1 MVTKKKLKTVQEKKT
16 KKMYLLDTNILVYDP
31 NAIFNF
37 DGDRVGIPAIVLEEL
52 EQFKQEG
59 TDRGRNT
66 REVIRY
72 LDELRQ
78 RGSLGKGVKLDN
90 GSILQV
96 IFLEKGTLPKLPFI
110 MENGDNE
117 ILLTALFLK
126 KQGYDVCFIS
136 KDLNARVKADA
147 IDIESQDYVS
157 EYVSE
162 EEFYHGWIRIKMPVV
177 ELKQE
182 FPDALLQLAQDN
194 KFEINQFILAE
205 SQHNPHNYRMFRYLG
220 QQQFKRVEPPALH
233 WPLFPR
239 NTQQLM
245 ALDLLLD
252 NTIEFVCLF
261 GPAGTGKTFLALLA
275 GLHKVLVEDIYE
287 KILISRPVVPLGR
300 DIGFLP
306 GTLEEKLHSWMLP
319 IYDNMQFIIHAV
331 NATRQL
337 EEGDLPHYVSKRKQK
352 RRRGERRDFDRLT
365 SLEELV
371 RRGKISMEA
380 ITYMRGRSIPYQFI
394 LIDEAQNLTP
404 HEVKTLISRVGE
416 GSKIILS
423 GDPYQIDS
431 PYLDFSSNGLVITS
445 ERFKGQ
451 KIFGTVFLTKSERS
465 ELSQL
470 ATELL

>member
-1 MVTKKKLKTVQEKKT
+1 MVTKKLKNSQEKN
-16 KKMYLLDTNILVYDP
+16 KKIYLLDTNVLVYDP
-31 NAIFNF
+31 RAIFSF
-37 DGDRVGIPAIVLEEL
+37 DGAYVGIPAVVLEEL
-52 EQFKQEG
+52 EQFKQES

-78 RGSLGKGVKLDN
+78 RGSLGDGVTLDN

-96 IFLEKGTLPKLPFI
+96 IFLVEGTLPKLPFI
-110 MENGDNE
+110 MQSGDNE
-117 ILLTALFLK
+117 ILLTLLFLK
-126 KQGYDVCFIS
+126 QQGHDVCFIS
-136 KDLNARVKADA
+136 KDLNARVKTDA
-147 IDIESQDYVS
+147 LGIEAQDYVS

-162 EEFYHGWIRIKMPVV
+162 EEFYHGWIRIAMPAV
-177 ELKQE
+177 ELKEE
-182 FPDALLQLAQDN
+182 FPSVLVRLAQEN

-205 SQHNPHNYRMFRYLG
+205 SQHNPHNHRVFRYLG
-220 QQQFKRVEPPALH
+220 QQQFKRVEPPKLH

-245 ALDLLLD
+245 ALDLLFD

-275 GLHKVLVEDIYE
+275 GLHKILVENMYE
-287 KILISRPVVPLGR
+287 KMLIARPVVPLGR

-319 IYDNMQFIIHAV
+319 IHDNMQFIIHAV
-331 NATRQL
+331 NAAYQL
-337 EEGDLPHYVSKRKQK
+337 EEGGSSSYLGRRKQK
-352 RRRGERRDFDRLT
+352 RRRGEKRDFERLT
-365 SLEELV
+365 SLEGLV

-394 LIDEAQNLTP
+394 FIDEVQNLTP

-451 KIFGTVFLTKSERS
+451 KLFGTVFLKKSERS

>member
-1 MVTKKKLKTVQEKKT
+1 MVIKKSKNPQEKN
-16 KKMYLLDTNILVYDP
+16 KKICVLDTNVLIYDP
-31 NAIFNF
+31 RAIFSF
-37 DGDRVGIPAIVLEEL
+37 DGANIGIPAVVLEEL

-66 REVIRY
+66 REVIRC
-72 LDELRQ
+72 LDGLRQ
-78 RGSLGKGVKLDN
+78 RGSLGEGVVLDN
-90 GSILQV
+90 GSILRV
-96 IFLEKGTLPKLPFI
+96 IFLVEGILPKLPFI
-110 MENGDNE
+110 MQGGDNE
-117 ILLTALFLK
+117 ILLTILFLK
-126 KQGYDVCFIS
+126 QQGYDVCFIS
-136 KDLNARVKADA
+136 KDLNARVKADVLG
-147 IDIESQDYVS
+147 IEARDYIS
-157 EYVSE
+157 EQISE
-162 EEFYHGWIRIKMPVV
+162 EEFYHGWIRIAMPAV

-182 FPDALLQLAQDN
+182 FPLVLVRLAQKN
-194 KFEINQFILAE
+194 RFEINQFILAE
-205 SQHNPHNYRMFRYLG
+205 SQHNPHNHRLFRYLG
-220 QQQFKRVEPPALH
+220 QQQFKKVESPKLQ

-252 NTIEFVCLF
+252 NAIEFVCLF

-275 GLHKVLVEDIYE
+275 GLHKVLVEDMYG
-287 KILISRPVVPLGR
+287 KMLISRPVVPLGR

-331 NATRQL
+331 NATRHL
-337 EEGDLPHYVSKRKQK
+337 EERESPQYFGKHRQK
-352 RRRGERRDFDRLT
+352 RRWGEKKNFERLA

-371 RRGKISMEA
+371 RRKKISIEA

-394 LIDEAQNLTP
+394 LIDEVQNLTP
-404 HEVKTLISRVGE
+404 HEVKTLVSRVGE

-423 GDPYQIDS
+423 GDPDQIDS
-431 PYLDFSSNGLVITS
+431 SYLDFSSNGLVIAS

-451 KIFGTVFLTKSERS
+451 KLFGTVFLKKSERS